1 MRNIHWKTVQNLG
14 HPVRL
19 RPWPKPCTHTG
30 RTLSSYIAET
40 PDGSALV
47 YWNGNEAHQAQRWL
61 GIASSNNPTPTTT
74 EPHG

>member
-1 MRNIHWKTVQNLG
+1 MRNIHWKTVQNLR

-19 RPWPKPCTHTG
+19 RPWPKPCAHTG
-30 RTLSSYIAET
+30 RALSSYIAET

-61 GIASSNNPTPTTT
+61 DIASSNNPTPTTKEST
-74 EPHG
+74 T